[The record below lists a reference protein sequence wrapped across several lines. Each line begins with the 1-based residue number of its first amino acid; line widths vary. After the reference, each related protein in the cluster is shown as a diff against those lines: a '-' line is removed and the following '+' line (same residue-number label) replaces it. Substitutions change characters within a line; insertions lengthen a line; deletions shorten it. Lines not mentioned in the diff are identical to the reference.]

1 MVSRQNHK
9 ATRGQ
14 NEKSYM
20 LRTVCRCFERV
31 MEPLFYWSQSWLN
44 LTLLS
49 KSSEVWII
57 SCGALKPLSLSEIIL
72 TSIGLVCG
80 KKITSMQNN
89 GMQLLINE
97 LTSMGVGAG
106 VVIKPSLKLGEAW
119 VIYIPSFYVEVI
131 TYLWNDINDIS
142 DMDPPREI
150 NYTVLK
156 SVSRRKL
163 RDPPPRGTAWWIT

>member
-1 MVSRQNHK
+1 M
-9 ATRGQ
+9 
-14 NEKSYM
+14 
-20 LRTVCRCFERV
+20 
-31 MEPLFYWSQSWLN
+31 
-44 LTLLS
+44 
-49 KSSEVWII
+49 
-57 SCGALKPLSLSEIIL
+57 
-72 TSIGLVCG
+72 CG

-163 RDPPPRGTAWWIT
+163 RDPPPRGTSGWHRAFDELSFGEFAQESSAFWCKKIAKMFPWHLKLFGSVTIVHKTICSCHTRFERQKHGE